1 MKKRFFTD
9 EQVDLIEQIDDCF
22 TWLIGRGYATQSD
35 VESLQELID
44 NLAESIKA
52 SEKDTDELVEE
63 SPWTEE
69 D

>member
-1 MKKRFFTD
+1 MKRRFYTD

-22 TWLIGRGYATQSD
+22 TWLVGKGSATYD
-35 VESLQELID
+35 EVESLQQLID

-52 SEKDTDELVEE
+52 SEKESNELVEE
-63 SPWTEE
+63 SPWTET

>member
-22 TWLIGRGYATQSD
+22 TWLIGRGYATQAD

-52 SEKDTDELVEE
+52 SEKDADELVEE

>member
-1 MKKRFFTD
+1 MEKRFFTD

-22 TWLIGRGYATQSD
+22 TWLIGRGYATKAD

-52 SEKDTDELVEE
+52 SEKDADELVEE

>member
-1 MKKRFFTD
+1 MKRRFYTD

-22 TWLIGRGYATQSD
+22 TWLVGKGCATYD
-35 VESLQELID
+35 EVESLQTLID

-52 SEKDTDELVEE
+52 SEKESDELVEE
-63 SPWTEE
+63 SPWTEA

>member
-22 TWLIGRGYATQSD
+22 TWLIGRGYATQAD

-44 NLAESIKA
+44 NLA
-52 SEKDTDELVEE
+52 
-63 SPWTEE
+63 
-69 D
+69 